1 MKNPS
6 WVIGS
11 SKRKSLNPA
20 DKSFPGVGNYT
31 ICGKIG
37 DSSPYYTMRI
47 KGDMSNFKTDVP
59 GPGTY
64 KNEKMGLY
72 KHYPAWKIE
81 LGKEMRI

>member
-1 MKNPS
+1 M
-6 WVIGS
+6 
-11 SKRKSLNPA
+11 NPA
-20 DKSFPGVGNYT
+20 DESYPGVGNYT
-31 ICGKIG
+31 IYGKIG